1 MPTALPNT
9 IKTLVIQQWLQGT
22 PRNQIA
28 AENGLSSG
36 AVTNIVNQWRH
47 SLGFAVADE
56 LRELAVTMKKVGI
69 TAAQCAFGFRVATL
83 MLRVGVDEDS
93 FESFIL
99 DVYNRCNDIGLSP
112 ENISLYLADLLEFS
126 KSVLPLSKIPNYIK
140 EKTNEKGELKQE
152 IENLNLQIETLQQ
165 QKKDA
170 ESFRDKALQD
180 EGMTS
185 SGLKWYSDLREEL
198 RKYGTPVDDIPRF
211 VKAMKGVK
219 QLNYD
224 ASSIITRLTNFEA
237 FGAMQAELQKS
248 VDSLTIAKHE
258 LEEECDRLEE
268 VVSFQSQTT
277 EQVQELKK
285 QGFGFKEL
293 KQLSRTIKEIAAANN
308 IHEILAVKKFIA
320 DIDQQY
326 DDKVGFESKV
336 ETLKSDILKNERDR
350 QTASAFLNSA
360 IIQQQQY
367 IIQQHEQ
374 IKKITGLGEF
384 GPLIRAAKGEN
395 VPVPELKFAL
405 VKAIEIIVRVLPI
418 DSTVNVLNS
427 AKMALENTLNDIV

>member
-1 MPTALPNT
+1 MDKKHKPLFRLYIYLNAR
-9 IKTLVIQQWLQGT
+9 GS
-22 PRNQIA
+22 R
-28 AENGLSSG
+28 
-36 AVTNIVNQWRH
+36 
-47 SLGFAVADE
+47 E

-83 MLRVGVDEDS
+83 MLRVGVDEDG

-140 EKTNEKGELKQE
+140 EKTNEKGELEQE
-152 IENLNLQIETLQQ
+152 IENLNLQIETLEQ

-211 VKAMKGVK
+211 VKAMKGIK

-258 LEEECDRLEE
+258 LEEECDSLEE
-268 VVSFQSQTT
+268 VVSFQSQTA

-308 IHEILAVKKFIA
+308 IHETLAVKKFIA

-336 ETLKSDILKNERDR
+336 ETLKSEILKNERDR
-350 QTASAFLNSA
+350 QLYATASAFLNSA
-360 IIQQQQY
+360 IIQQHEY

>member
-1 MPTALPNT
+1 M
-9 IKTLVIQQWLQGT
+9 
-22 PRNQIA
+22 
-28 AENGLSSG
+28 
-36 AVTNIVNQWRH
+36 
-47 SLGFAVADE
+47 
-56 LRELAVTMKKVGI
+56 
-69 TAAQCAFGFRVATL
+69 
-83 MLRVGVDEDS
+83 
-93 FESFIL
+93 
-99 DVYNRCNDIGLSP
+99 
-112 ENISLYLADLLEFS
+112 
-126 KSVLPLSKIPNYIK
+126 
-140 EKTNEKGELKQE
+140 
-152 IENLNLQIETLQQ
+152 
-165 QKKDA
+165 
-170 ESFRDKALQD
+170 
-180 EGMTS
+180 
-185 SGLKWYSDLREEL
+185 
-198 RKYGTPVDDIPRF
+198 DDIPRF

-285 QGFGFKEL
+285 QGFGFKAL
-293 KQLSRTIKEIAAANN
+293 KAVITNDQEIAAANN

-326 DDKVGFESKV
+326 DDKLGFESKV

-350 QTASAFLNSA
+350 QIASTFLNSA
-360 IIQQQQY
+360 IIQQQHY

-384 GPLIRAAKGEN
+384 GPLIESEGRKCSCSRI
-395 VPVPELKFAL
+395 K
-405 VKAIEIIVRVLPI
+405 IC
-418 DSTVNVLNS
+418 TC
-427 AKMALENTLNDIV
+427 